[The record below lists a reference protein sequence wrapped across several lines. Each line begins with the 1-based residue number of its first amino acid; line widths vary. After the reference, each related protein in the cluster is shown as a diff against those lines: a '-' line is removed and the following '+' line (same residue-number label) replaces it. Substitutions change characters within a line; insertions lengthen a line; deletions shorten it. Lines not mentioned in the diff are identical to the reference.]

1 MNRKKLRVSNKLDTQ
16 FYNILDKIL
25 IVFIILLVLLFIFW
39 PIICV
44 IKESFLKDGNF
55 TLNLYK
61 DIFKNNEKL
70 IYNSLFVSCMCTI
83 LTTLISISIA
93 FYASFSS
100 SRIRKII
107 TVTLMLT
114 MISPPFVSSL
124 AYINLFGR
132 RGFITHGILKLT
144 LNTYGWQGIVIMET
158 LGLVSMSSLLL
169 IGIIWGIDKNFMD
182 ASLDLGGGFNYTLIR
197 IVLPII
203 KPGIIV
209 SALLAFVRSLSDFG
223 TPMIIGGS
231 FQVLATEVY
240 MNIIANGNFG
250 MAAAMSVL
258 ILIPSLI
265 AFLIYRFYMSKF
277 EIFSKDS
284 KKLFSEGYE
293 YKIKGVSAIILKVIT
308 YLFLLI
314 MVLQYVSIFLSAITK
329 YKFNKMF
336 FTLDNIKRIYNYNLS
351 SFGRS
356 IVYSLITGLIGSLL
370 GILISYYVDRRKVI
384 GGELI
389 DFISTLPYII
399 PGTFLGIGYI
409 FAFNKYPLEF
419 TGTSFIVITNCIF
432 KQIPMTTKMSSA
444 VLSGVD
450 LQTEEAAKDLG
461 APNIFIIKDI
471 ILPMLKPAFL
481 VGFINNF
488 TSTMTTIGAIIFLIY
503 PGQKVATVEMFDA
516 IQSGEYGVGSAMAS
530 LIIITTLIINILFTK
545 LIIGGNYVSKDKQ
558 FGQSF

>member
-1 MNRKKLRVSNKLDTQ
+1 
-16 FYNILDKIL
+16 
-25 IVFIILLVLLFIFW
+25 
-39 PIICV
+39 
-44 IKESFLKDGNF
+44 
-55 TLNLYK
+55 
-61 DIFKNNEKL
+61 
-70 IYNSLFVSCMCTI
+70 MCTI
-83 LTTLISISIA
+83 FTTLISISIA

-132 RGFITHGILKLT
+132 RGFITHEILKLT
-144 LNTYGWQGIVIMET
+144 FNTYGWQGIVIMET
-158 LGLVSMSSLLL
+158 LGLISMSSLLL
-169 IGIIWGIDKNFMD
+169 IGIIGGIDKNFID

-293 YKIKGVSAIILKVIT
+293 YKIKGALAIILKVIT
-308 YLFLLI
+308 YLFLLVMI
-314 MVLQYVSIFLSAITK
+314 MQYISIFLSAIIK

-336 FTLDNIKRIYNYNLS
+336 
-351 SFGRS
+351 
-356 IVYSLITGLIGSLL
+356 LL
-370 GILISYYVDRRKVI
+370 
-384 GGELI
+384 
-389 DFISTLPYII
+389 
-399 PGTFLGIGYI
+399 
-409 FAFNKYPLEF
+409 
-419 TGTSFIVITNCIF
+419 
-432 KQIPMTTKMSSA
+432 
-444 VLSGVD
+444 
-450 LQTEEAAKDLG
+450 
-461 APNIFIIKDI
+461 
-471 ILPMLKPAFL
+471 
-481 VGFINNF
+481 
-488 TSTMTTIGAIIFLIY
+488 
-503 PGQKVATVEMFDA
+503 
-516 IQSGEYGVGSAMAS
+516 
-530 LIIITTLIINILFTK
+530 
-545 LIIGGNYVSKDKQ
+545 
-558 FGQSF
+558 

>member
-39 PIICV
+39 PIVCV

-61 DIFKNNEKL
+61 DIFKNNKKL
-70 IYNSLFVSCMCTI
+70 IYNSVFVSCMCTI
-83 LTTLISISIA
+83 FTTLISTSIA
-93 FYASFSS
+93 FYVSFSS

-169 IGIIWGIDKNFMD
+169 IGIIGGIDKNFID
-182 ASLDLGGGFNYTLIR
+182 ASLDLGAGFNYTLIR
-197 IVLPII
+197 IVLLLI

-209 SALLAFVRSLSDFG
+209 SALLVFVRSLSDFG

-284 KKLFSEGYE
+284 KKLFSEGHE
-293 YKIKGVSAIILKVIT
+293 YKIKGVFAIILKVIT
-308 YLFLLI
+308 YLFLLVMI
-314 MVLQYVSIFLSAITK
+314 MQYISIFLSAITN

-336 FTLDNIKRIYNYNLS
+336 FTLDNIKRIYDYNLS

-356 IVYSLITGLIGSLL
+356 VVYSLITGLIGSLL

-409 FAFNKYPLEF
+409 FAFNKYPLEL
-419 TGTSFIVITNCIF
+419 TGTAFIVITNCIF

-444 VLSGVD
+444 VLSGMD

-481 VGFINNF
+481 IGFINNF

-530 LIIITTLIINILFTK
+530 LIIIITLIINILFTK
-545 LIIGGNYVSKDKQ
+545 FIIGGKYVSKDKQ
-558 FGQSF
+558 FSQRF

>member
-1 MNRKKLRVSNKLDTQ
+1 MNRKKLRVSNKLDTR
-16 FYNILDKIL
+16 FYNILDKL
-25 IVFIILLVLLFIFW
+25 LIILLISLVILFIFW

-61 DIFKNNEKL
+61 DIFKSNKRL
-70 IYNSLFVSCMCTI
+70 IYNSVFIALMCTI
-83 LTTLISISIA
+83 FTTLISIPVA
-93 FYASFSS
+93 LYASFSS
-100 SRIRKII
+100 GRIKRII
-107 TVTLMLT
+107 TITLMLT

-169 IGIIWGIDKNFMD
+169 IGIIGGVDKNFID
-182 ASLDLGGGFNYTLIR
+182 ASLDLGGGLNYTLLR

-209 SALLAFVRSLSDFG
+209 SALLTFVRSLSDFG

-250 MAAAMSVL
+250 MAAAMSVI

-265 AFLIYRFYMSKF
+265 VFLIYKSYMSKF
-277 EIFSKDS
+277 QVFSKDS
-284 KKLFSEGYE
+284 KSLSSQDHE
-293 YKIKGVSAIILKVIT
+293 YKIKGVFAVILKGIT
-308 YLFLLI
+308 YLFLLVMI
-314 MVLQYVSIFLSAITK
+314 MQYTSIFLSAITN
-329 YKFNKMF
+329 YKFNKIF
-336 FTLDNIKRIYNYNLS
+336 FTLDNIKKIYDYNLS

-370 GILISYYVDRRKVI
+370 GIFISYYVDRRKII
-384 GGELI
+384 GGKFI

-399 PGTFLGIGYI
+399 PGTFFGIGYI

-419 TGTSFIVITNCIF
+419 TGTAFIVIANCIF
-432 KQIPMTTKMSSA
+432 KQIPMTTKASSA
-444 VLSGVD
+444 VLSGID
-450 LQTEEAAKDLG
+450 SQIEEAAKDLG
-461 APNIFIIKDI
+461 APNIFIIKDV

-481 VGFINNF
+481 LGFINNF

-516 IQSGEYGVGSAMAS
+516 IQSGDYSVGSAMAS
-530 LIIITTLIINILFTK
+530 LIIIITLIINILFTK
-545 LIIGGNYVSKDKQ
+545 FIIGGKYVSKDKQ
-558 FGQSF
+558 FS

>member
-39 PIICV
+39 PIVCV

-61 DIFKNNEKL
+61 DIFKNNKKL
-70 IYNSLFVSCMCTI
+70 IYNSVFVSCMCTI
-83 LTTLISISIA
+83 FTTLISTSIA
-93 FYASFSS
+93 FYVSFSS

-169 IGIIWGIDKNFMD
+169 IGIIGGIDKNFID
-182 ASLDLGGGFNYTLIR
+182 ASLDLGAGFNYTLIR
-197 IVLPII
+197 IVLLLI

-284 KKLFSEGYE
+284 KKLFSEGHE
-293 YKIKGVSAIILKVIT
+293 YKIKGVFAIILKVIT
-308 YLFLLI
+308 YLFLLVMI
-314 MVLQYVSIFLSAITK
+314 MQYISIFLSAITN

-336 FTLDNIKRIYNYNLS
+336 FTLDNIKRIYDYNLS

-356 IVYSLITGLIGSLL
+356 VVYSLITGLIGSLL

-409 FAFNKYPLEF
+409 FAFNKYPLEL
-419 TGTSFIVITNCIF
+419 TGTAFIVITNCIF

-444 VLSGVD
+444 VLSGMD

-481 VGFINNF
+481 IGFINNF

-530 LIIITTLIINILFTK
+530 LIIIITLIINILFTK
-545 LIIGGNYVSKDKQ
+545 FIIGGKYVSKDKQ
-558 FGQSF
+558 FSQRF

>member
-1 MNRKKLRVSNKLDTQ
+1 MNRKKLRVSNKLDTR
-16 FYNILDKIL
+16 FYNILDKL
-25 IVFIILLVLLFIFW
+25 LIILLISLVILFIFW

-61 DIFKNNEKL
+61 DIFKSNKKL
-70 IYNSLFVSCMCTI
+70 IYNSVFIALMCTI
-83 LTTLISISIA
+83 FTTLISIPVA
-93 FYASFSS
+93 LYASFSS
-100 SRIRKII
+100 GRIKRII
-107 TVTLMLT
+107 TITLMLT

-169 IGIIWGIDKNFMD
+169 IGIIGGVDKNFID
-182 ASLDLGGGFNYTLIR
+182 ASLDLGGGLNYTLLR

-209 SALLAFVRSLSDFG
+209 SALLTFVRSLSDFG

-250 MAAAMSVL
+250 MAAAMSVI

-265 AFLIYRFYMSKF
+265 VFLIYKSYMSKF
-277 EIFSKDS
+277 QVFSKDS
-284 KKLFSEGYE
+284 KSLSSQDHE
-293 YKIKGVSAIILKVIT
+293 YKIKGVFAVILKGIT
-308 YLFLLI
+308 YLFLLVMI
-314 MVLQYVSIFLSAITK
+314 MQYTSIFLSAITN
-329 YKFNKMF
+329 YKFNKIF
-336 FTLDNIKRIYNYNLS
+336 FTLDNIKKIYDYNLS

-370 GILISYYVDRRKVI
+370 GIFISYYVDRRKII
-384 GGELI
+384 GGKFI

-399 PGTFLGIGYI
+399 PGTFFGIGYI

-419 TGTSFIVITNCIF
+419 TGTAFIVIANCIF
-432 KQIPMTTKMSSA
+432 KQIPMTTKASSA
-444 VLSGVD
+444 VLLGIDS
-450 LQTEEAAKDLG
+450 QIEEAAKDLG
-461 APNIFIIKDI
+461 APNIFIIKDV

-481 VGFINNF
+481 LGFINNF

-516 IQSGEYGVGSAMAS
+516 IQSGDYSVGSAMAS
-530 LIIITTLIINILFTK
+530 LIIIITLIINILFTK
-545 LIIGGNYVSKDKQ
+545 FIIGGKYVSKDKQ
-558 FGQSF
+558 FS

>member
-1 MNRKKLRVSNKLDTQ
+1 MNSKKLRVSNKLDTQ
-16 FYNILDKIL
+16 FYNILDKFLIIL
-25 IVFIILLVLLFIFW
+25 IILLVLLFIFW
-39 PIICV
+39 PIMCV

-61 DIFKNNEKL
+61 DIFKNNKKL
-70 IYNSLFVSCMCTI
+70 IYNSVFVSCMCTI
-83 LTTLISISIA
+83 FTTLISTSIA
-93 FYASFSS
+93 FYVSFSS

-158 LGLVSMSSLLL
+158 LGLVSMTSLLL
-169 IGIIWGIDKNFMD
+169 IGIIGGIDKNFID
-182 ASLDLGGGFNYTLIR
+182 ASLDLGAGFNYTLIR
-197 IVLPII
+197 IVLSLI

-250 MAAAMSVL
+250 MAAAMSIL

-265 AFLIYRFYMSKF
+265 AFLIYRFYMSNF

-293 YKIKGVSAIILKVIT
+293 YKIKGVLAIILKVIT
-308 YLFLLI
+308 YLFLLVMI
-314 MVLQYVSIFLSAITK
+314 MQYISIFLSAITN

-336 FTLDNIKRIYNYNLS
+336 FTLDNIKRIYDYNLS

-409 FAFNKYPLEF
+409 FAFNKYPLEL
-419 TGTSFIVITNCIF
+419 TGTAFIVITNCIF

-444 VLSGVD
+444 VLSGID

-530 LIIITTLIINILFTK
+530 LIIIITLIINILFTK
-545 LIIGGNYVSKDKQ
+545 FIIGGKYVSKDKQ
-558 FGQSF
+558 FSQSF

>member
-1 MNRKKLRVSNKLDTQ
+1 MNSKKLRVSNKLDTQ
-16 FYNILDKIL
+16 FYNILDKFLIIL
-25 IVFIILLVLLFIFW
+25 IILLVLLFIFW
-39 PIICV
+39 PIMCV

-61 DIFKNNEKL
+61 DIFKNNKKL
-70 IYNSLFVSCMCTI
+70 IYNSVFVSCMCTI
-83 LTTLISISIA
+83 FTTLISTSIA
-93 FYASFSS
+93 FYVSFSS

-158 LGLVSMSSLLL
+158 LGLVSMTSLLL
-169 IGIIWGIDKNFMD
+169 IGIIGGIDKNFID
-182 ASLDLGGGFNYTLIR
+182 ASLDLGAGFNYTLIR
-197 IVLPII
+197 IVLSLI

-265 AFLIYRFYMSKF
+265 AFLIYRFYMSNF

-293 YKIKGVSAIILKVIT
+293 YKIKGVLAIILKVIT
-308 YLFLLI
+308 YLFLLVMI
-314 MVLQYVSIFLSAITK
+314 MQYISIFLSAITN

-336 FTLDNIKRIYNYNLS
+336 FTLDNIKRIYDYNLS

-409 FAFNKYPLEF
+409 FAFNKYPLEL
-419 TGTSFIVITNCIF
+419 TGTAFIVITNCIF

-444 VLSGVD
+444 VLSGID

-530 LIIITTLIINILFTK
+530 LIIIITLIINILFTK
-545 LIIGGNYVSKDKQ
+545 FIIGGKHVSKDKQ
-558 FGQSF
+558 FSQSF

>member
-39 PIICV
+39 PIMCV

-61 DIFKNNEKL
+61 DIFKNNKKL
-70 IYNSLFVSCMCTI
+70 IYNSVFVSCMCTI
-83 LTTLISISIA
+83 FTTLISTSIA
-93 FYASFSS
+93 FYVSFSS

-132 RGFITHGILKLT
+132 RGFITHEILKLT

-169 IGIIWGIDKNFMD
+169 IGIIGGIDKNFID
-182 ASLDLGGGFNYTLIR
+182 ASLDLGAGFNYTLIR
-197 IVLPII
+197 IVLLLI

-284 KKLFSEGYE
+284 KKLFSEGHE
-293 YKIKGVSAIILKVIT
+293 YKIKGVFAIILKVIT
-308 YLFLLI
+308 YLFLLVMI
-314 MVLQYVSIFLSAITK
+314 MQYISIFLSAITN

-336 FTLDNIKRIYNYNLS
+336 FTLDNIKRIYDYNLS

-356 IVYSLITGLIGSLL
+356 VVYSLITGLIGSLL

-409 FAFNKYPLEF
+409 FAFNKYPLEL
-419 TGTSFIVITNCIF
+419 TGTAFIVITNCIF

-444 VLSGVD
+444 VLSGMD

-481 VGFINNF
+481 IGFINNF

-530 LIIITTLIINILFTK
+530 LIIIITLIINILFTK
-545 LIIGGNYVSKDKQ
+545 FIIGGKYVSKDKQ
-558 FGQSF
+558 FSQRF

>member
-1 MNRKKLRVSNKLDTQ
+1 MNSKKLRVSNKLDTQ
-16 FYNILDKIL
+16 FYNILDKFLIIL
-25 IVFIILLVLLFIFW
+25 IILLVLLFIFW
-39 PIICV
+39 PIMCV

-61 DIFKNNEKL
+61 DIFKNNKKL
-70 IYNSLFVSCMCTI
+70 IYNSVFVSCMCTI
-83 LTTLISISIA
+83 FTTLISTSIA
-93 FYASFSS
+93 FYVSFSS

-158 LGLVSMSSLLL
+158 LGLVSMTSLLL
-169 IGIIWGIDKNFMD
+169 IGIIGGIDKNFID
-182 ASLDLGGGFNYTLIR
+182 ASLDLGAGFNYTLIR
-197 IVLPII
+197 IVLSLI

-265 AFLIYRFYMSKF
+265 AFLIYRFYMSNF

-293 YKIKGVSAIILKVIT
+293 YKIKGVLAIILKVIT
-308 YLFLLI
+308 YLFLLVMI
-314 MVLQYVSIFLSAITK
+314 MQYISIFLSAITN

-336 FTLDNIKRIYNYNLS
+336 FTLDNIKRIYDYNLS

-409 FAFNKYPLEF
+409 FAFNKYPLEL
-419 TGTSFIVITNCIF
+419 TGTAFIVITNCIF

-444 VLSGVD
+444 VLSGID

-530 LIIITTLIINILFTK
+530 LIIIITLIINILFTK
-545 LIIGGNYVSKDKQ
+545 FIIGGKYVSKDKQ
-558 FGQSF
+558 FSQSF

>member
-16 FYNILDKIL
+16 FYNILDKFLIIL
-25 IVFIILLVLLFIFW
+25 IILLVLLFIFW

-44 IKESFLKDGNF
+44 IKESFLRDGNF

-61 DIFKNNEKL
+61 DVFKNNKKL
-70 IYNSLFVSCMCTI
+70 IYNSVFIALVCTI
-83 LTTLISISIA
+83 FTTLISISIA
-93 FYASFSS
+93 LYASFSS
-100 SRIRKII
+100 GRIRKII

-144 LNTYGWQGIVIMET
+144 LNTYGWQCIVIMET

-169 IGIIWGIDKNFMD
+169 IGIIRGVDKNFID
-182 ASLDLGGGFNYTLIR
+182 ASLDLGGGLNYTLIR

-209 SALLAFVRSLSDFG
+209 VALLAFVRSLSDFG

-231 FQVLATEVY
+231 FQVLSTEVY
-240 MNIIANGNFG
+240 MNIIANGNFA

-265 AFLIYRFYMSKF
+265 AFLIYRFYINKF
-277 EIFSKDS
+277 EVFSKDS

-293 YKIKGVSAIILKVIT
+293 YKLKGTFAIILKIIT
-308 YLFLLI
+308 CLFLLV
-314 MVLQYVSIFLSAITK
+314 MALQYTSIFLSAITK
-329 YKFNKMF
+329 YKFNKMH
-336 FTLDNIKRIYNYNLS
+336 FTLDSIKRVYEYNLS

-356 IVYSLITGLIGSLL
+356 IIYSLITGLIGSLL
-370 GILISYYVDRRKVI
+370 GIFICYYVDRRKVI
-384 GGELI
+384 GGEFI

-399 PGTFLGIGYI
+399 PGTFFGIGYI

-419 TGTSFIVITNCIF
+419 TGTAFIVIANCIF
-432 KQIPMTTKMSSA
+432 KQIAMTTKVSSA
-444 VLSGVD
+444 VLSGID
-450 LQTEEAAKDLG
+450 SQIEEAGKDLG
-461 APNIFIIKDI
+461 ASNIFIIKDI

-503 PGQKVATVEMFDA
+503 PGQKVATVELFDA
-516 IQSGEYGVGSAMAS
+516 IQSGEYGVGSVMAS
-530 LIIITTLIINILFTK
+530 LIIIITVITNILFTK
-545 LIIGGNYVSKDKQ
+545 FIIGGKDVSKDKK
-558 FGQSF
+558 FS